1 YEIMK
6 VAGGISESG
15 IVVGNTYDK
24 YNSTNPFVI
33 KIMEGFE
40 HSLDDLILKIKP
52 LSIHEVGCG
61 EGFLVLKWNQEKII
75 ARGTDFSSQVIKIAR
90 ENIEK
95 FGLSKNI
102 FQVKSIYDLD
112 TEADKADLIVCCEVL
127 EHLEHP
133 EEGLR
138 ALQSVVDRWLIL
150 SVPREPL
157 WSVLN
162 IARGKYLKEFG
173 NTPGH
178 IQKWSK
184 NSFLHLVSNY
194 FQVLEVK
201 TPLPWVMLLCQPLI

>member
-1 YEIMK
+1 M
-6 VAGGISESG
+6 
-15 IVVGNTYDK
+15 
-24 YNSTNPFVI
+24 
-33 KIMEGFE
+33 
-40 HSLDDLILKIKP
+40 
-52 LSIHEVGCG
+52 
-61 EGFLVLKWNQEKII
+61 KWNQEKII

>member
-1 YEIMK
+1 M
-6 VAGGISESG
+6 
-15 IVVGNTYDK
+15 
-24 YNSTNPFVI
+24 
-33 KIMEGFE
+33 
-40 HSLDDLILKIKP
+40 
-52 LSIHEVGCG
+52 
-61 EGFLVLKWNQEKII
+61 
-75 ARGTDFSSQVIKIAR
+75 
-90 ENIEK
+90 
-95 FGLSKNI
+95 SKNI

-162 IARGKYLKEFG
+162 IVRGKYLKEFG

-184 NSFLHLVSNY
+184 NSFLRLVSNY